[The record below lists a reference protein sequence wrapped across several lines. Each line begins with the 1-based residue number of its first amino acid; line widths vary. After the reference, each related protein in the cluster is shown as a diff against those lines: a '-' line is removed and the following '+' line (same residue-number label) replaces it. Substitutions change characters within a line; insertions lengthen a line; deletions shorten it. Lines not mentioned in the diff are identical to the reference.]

1 MHWYTYWLASSFTAE
16 EVVEVV
22 ERRAKPRIWSW

>member
-1 MHWYTYWLASSFTAE
+1 M

-22 ERRAKPRIWSW
+22 EDRDIMVLLEEVVEREQGVMSL